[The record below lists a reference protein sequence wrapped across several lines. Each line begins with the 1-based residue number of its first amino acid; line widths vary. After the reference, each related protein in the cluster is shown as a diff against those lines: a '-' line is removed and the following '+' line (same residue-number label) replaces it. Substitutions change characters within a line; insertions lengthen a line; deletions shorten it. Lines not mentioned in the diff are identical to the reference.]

1 MSKTKTGALIIFEHN
16 MKLSD
21 IMTTGTIINADI
33 TAELLKNIFYPKAP
47 LHDGALIIRN
57 FRIAAAGCVLPLT
70 SKTNLSKDLGMRH
83 RAGIGASEISDAITV
98 IVSEETGGISVA
110 IEGMLKRNLSVAM
123 LEQILRK
130 ELVVEETKK
139 STAAEVFSRFDKHKV
154 NKDGTEKRTK
164 KIYDSKV
171 FWMII
176 SLLCSLMMWAYVTS
190 RDTTDK
196 NLTFTGIPVE
206 FQGQEE
212 LLSERNLSITDVSA
226 DSVSIVVKGNRSTIS
241 KLKAS
246 DIKAVIDVSSITA
259 PNNMT
264 WTYKLVFPNYVNE
277 NEISVVRK
285 TQIPSISPLLKTAA
299 KRSIL
304 RAALKGPLPRAA

>member
-1 MSKTKTGALIIFEHN
+1 M
-16 MKLSD
+16 
-21 IMTTGTIINADI
+21 
-33 TAELLKNIFYPKAP
+33 
-47 LHDGALIIRN
+47 
-57 FRIAAAGCVLPLT
+57 
-70 SKTNLSKDLGMRH
+70 
-83 RAGIGASEISDAITV
+83 
-98 IVSEETGGISVA
+98 
-110 IEGMLKRNLSVAM
+110 
-123 LEQILRK
+123 EQK
-130 ELVVEETKK
+130 
-139 STAAEVFSRFDKHKV
+139 
-154 NKDGTEKRTK
+154 KRTK

-190 RDTTDK
+190 QDTTDK

-285 TQIPSISPLLKTAA
+285 NPDTINFTVIKNGSKTVDIKGSFEGTIAEGCVAEEFVLIPKHSRLTG
-299 KRSIL
+299 R
-304 RAALKGPLPRAA
+304 RR